1 MLGMLALPLIS
12 WRLAQPGWAAHSFWP
27 GVGVSLVGVAL
38 RLWAAG
44 WLRKN
49 ESLATDGPYS
59 WVRHPL
65 YAGTGLV
72 ALGQGLMS
80 GVPLAALAFPLIW
93 LSLYRPAMREEEA
106 FLVGKYGGEY
116 EAYRERVPALLPNP
130 FAHRAQGG
138 AKFSAQF
145 SWAQAWRNREYEGI
159 LVNVIAFAVY
169 GALYAARF

>member
-1 MLGMLALPLIS
+1 MLGMLALPVAS
-12 WRLAQPGWAAHSFWP
+12 WAWAQPGWAAHSFWP
-27 GVGVSLVGVAL
+27 GVGVSLAGLAL

-80 GVPLAALAFPLIW
+80 GVPVAALAFPLIW

-106 FLVGKYGGEY
+106 FLVDKYGDEY
-116 EAYRERVPALLPNP
+116 VAYRKRVPGLVPNL
-130 FAHRAQGG
+130 FARRDKRVARTDTP
-138 AKFSAQF
+138 F

-159 LVNVIAFAVY
+159 LVNVVAFAVY
-169 GALYAARF
+169 GALFFARF